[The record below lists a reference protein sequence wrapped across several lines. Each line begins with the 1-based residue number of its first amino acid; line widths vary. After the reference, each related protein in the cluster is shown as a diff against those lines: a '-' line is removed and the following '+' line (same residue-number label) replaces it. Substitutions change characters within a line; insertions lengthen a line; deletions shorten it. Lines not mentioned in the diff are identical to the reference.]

1 MKLTIRNLQYGDFGN
16 YRCISKNSLG
26 ETEGSIRVYGKCTCI
41 GSLSAAVATSKHPH
55 TQPYTH
61 TYRHT
66 PAHTISNAISSALCA
81 TILPKAF
88 TYVPHQRPQRGN
100 GEEREEAARRAAR
113 LAAICALGALHWSVK
128 LNERPRVRT
137 VCLGSLVLA

>member
-26 ETEGSIRVYGKCTCI
+26 ETEGSIRVYGKCICI

-55 TQPYTH
+55 TQSYTH
-61 TYRHT
+61 RETHIHPHTLSAMQYRAPFVPQFCQKLLPMCRT
-66 PAHTISNAISSALCA
+66 SAH
-81 TILPKAF
+81 KGGGG
-88 TYVPHQRPQRGN
+88 R
-100 GEEREEAARRAAR
+100 EEEAARRAAR